1 MIIHNTDITAVILAG
16 GMGRRMGGLDKGLIE
31 FEGRLLVEIL
41 IAKLQKQNVN
51 IIINANRNQSVYETY
66 GFPVISDQ
74 LSDYQ
79 GPLAGF
85 ASAIAA
91 VESQYILTLPCDSPL
106 LSDQYIERFVKCH
119 NLPENQYAPIS
130 VAYDGERLQPVHA
143 LINVD
148 LFESLNTFLDSGD
161 RKIDRWYAQHEFNR
175 VDFSDQSDMF
185 KNINTPE
192 DQKNLL
198 VK

>member
-1 MIIHNTDITAVILAG
+1 MTIQNTDITAVILAG

-41 IAKLQKQNVN
+41 IDKLQKQNVN
-51 IIINANRNQSVYETY
+51 IVINANRNQTVYAGY

-91 VESQYILTLPCDSPL
+91 VNSQYILTLPCDSPL
-106 LSDQYIERFVKCH
+106 LSDQYIQRFIECH
-119 NLPENQYAPIS
+119 NAPENNNAPIS
-130 VAYDGERLQPVHA
+130 VADDGERLQPVHA

-148 LFESLNTFLDSGD
+148 LLASLNTFLDSGD
-161 RKIDRWYAQHEFNR
+161 RKIDRWYAQHQFNR
-175 VDFSDQSDMF
+175 VDFSDQCDMF

-192 DQKNLL
+192 DRQNLL
-198 VK
+198 AT

>member
-1 MIIHNTDITAVILAG
+1 MTIQNTDITAVILAG

-31 FEGRLLVEIL
+31 FDGRLLVEIL
-41 IAKLQKQNVN
+41 IDKLQQQNVR
-51 IIINANRNQSVYETY
+51 IVINANRNQSVYEAY

-85 ASAIAA
+85 ASAMAA
-91 VESQYILTLPCDSPL
+91 VDSQYILTLPCDSPL
-106 LSDQYIERFVKCH
+106 LSDEYVERFIECH
-119 NLPENQYAPIS
+119 NLPANKCASIS
-130 VAYDGERLQPVHA
+130 VAHDGERLQPVHA

-148 LFESLNTFLDSGD
+148 LVASLNTFLESGD
-161 RKIDRWYAQHEFNR
+161 RKIDRWYAQHQFNR
-175 VDFSDQSDMF
+175 VDFSDQRNMF

-192 DQKNLL
+192 DQQNMLAK
-198 VK
+198 